1 MDDESAMR
9 RAVDLARGAAG
20 WTNPNPLVGAV
31 VCKGGRVIGEG
42 RHERCGE
49 AHAERNA
56 LASCTEDPRGATMY
70 VTLEPCCHTGRQ
82 PPCTRAIA
90 EAGIARVVVGSRD
103 PNPLVAGKG
112 VSELRRAGI
121 SVDENVLRDECDAL
135 NPVFFHY
142 ITTKTPYVVAKWA
155 MTADGKTATAEGDA
169 RWVTGEAARADV
181 HEMRHRLSAIM
192 VGSGTVLAD
201 DPLLTCRRNVP
212 SRQPVR
218 IVCDSRLRIPEDCR
232 LLATAS
238 EAPLLVAAAEAT
250 LASKA
255 GATKAARLEAQGA
268 EVLGVR
274 TGADERMD
282 LKALI
287 DLLAA
292 RQIDSVLLEGGA
304 TLAAAAFEAGIVNA
318 VAAYVAPKVAG
329 GRDAKTPVEG
339 AGIRLMADALA
350 LGAPSVEVLGNDVK
364 LTYPVLPAR
373 KEDACSPA

>member
-1 MDDESAMR
+1 
-9 RAVDLARGAAG
+9 
-20 WTNPNPLVGAV
+20 
-31 VCKGGRVIGEG
+31 
-42 RHERCGE
+42 
-49 AHAERNA
+49 
-56 LASCTEDPRGATMY
+56 
-70 VTLEPCCHTGRQ
+70 
-82 PPCTRAIA
+82 
-90 EAGIARVVVGSRD
+90 
-103 PNPLVAGKG
+103 
-112 VSELRRAGI
+112 
-121 SVDENVLRDECDAL
+121 
-135 NPVFFHY
+135 
-142 ITTKTPYVVAKWA
+142 
-155 MTADGKTATAEGDA
+155 
-169 RWVTGEAARADV
+169 
-181 HEMRHRLSAIM
+181 M